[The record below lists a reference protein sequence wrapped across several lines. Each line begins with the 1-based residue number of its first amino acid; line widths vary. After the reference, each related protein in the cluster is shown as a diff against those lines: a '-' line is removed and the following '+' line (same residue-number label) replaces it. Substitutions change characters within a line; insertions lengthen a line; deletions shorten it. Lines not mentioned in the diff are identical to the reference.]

1 MKAIRRLIPF
11 FMALL
16 LLTGCGAQRG
26 DLKEALAFR
35 TKLLSGQGC
44 AFTGDITADY
54 GDRSYSFTVDCE
66 TDKDGTL
73 RFSVTAPETIAGL
86 SGLVEGQGGKLTFDD
101 TALDFGL
108 LADGQV
114 SPVTCPY
121 FMVDAW
127 REAYLSAAGQ
137 TEDGLRITFDTS
149 FDAAPLSVDLWLRE
163 GTPVFCELGYG
174 GRRIL
179 SMEIRDFR
187 YLTAPV
193 SDTAGKT

>member
-11 FMALL
+11 ILVLL
-16 LLTGCGAQRG
+16 LLTGCGGQKG
-26 DLKEALAFR
+26 DLGEALAFR
-35 TKLLSGQGC
+35 TKLLSARGC

-66 TDKDGTL
+66 ADQDGNL
-73 RFSVTAPETIAGL
+73 RFSVTAPETIAGI
-86 SGLVEGQGGKLTFDD
+86 SGQVEAQGGKLTFDD

-127 REAYLSAAGQ
+127 RQAYLSAAGQ

-149 FDAAPLSVDLWLRE
+149 FDGLPLSVDLWLRE
-163 GTPVFCELGYG
+163 ETPVFCELGYA
-174 GRRIL
+174 GRRVL
-179 SMEIRDFR
+179 SMEIRSFQ